1 MRGVMDD
8 KIECTLQ
15 IPVVR
20 YFPWQLSGTIWGT
33 SHRDM
38 RCGELPAENFT
49 IESVLIDILHPGRGN
64 SDLDRKDT
72 SRRNCAV
79 DGEVLN
85 VSQVHEIRKIIVLL
99 EIRIAFKPGGPHS
112 YHSPGAK
119 AEYYILPEE
128 PTRRVVA
135 FASVS
140 RRNLFAMRFFFWHNS
155 YAQPCRCSLTMFLD
169 PFSLAIF
176 SWFIAALREPR
187 RFTRSTMR
195 WCAFLWCLQR
205 RKATRGNARV
215 FASSARKQAPISG
228 RDLS

>member
-15 IPVVR
+15 IPVVG
-20 YFPWQLSGTIWGT
+20 YFRTDVTTCYLSGQPSGTIWGT

-49 IESVLIDILHPGRGN
+49 IESLLIDILHPGRGN

-119 AEYYILPEE
+119 AEYYILPEK
-128 PTRRVVA
+128 PHRCVVA

-140 RRNLFAMRFFFWHNS
+140 RRNLFAMRFFFGTT
-155 YAQPCRCSLTMFLD
+155 TML
-169 PFSLAIF
+169 SLADV
-176 SWFIAALREPR
+176 P
-187 RFTRSTMR
+187 
-195 WCAFLWCLQR
+195 
-205 RKATRGNARV
+205 
-215 FASSARKQAPISG
+215 
-228 RDLS
+228 